1 MPSFQYKAITPSGSI
16 VQEIV
21 EAPNEGGVTKQI
33 FSKGY
38 RPVSITKIK
47 AAKEGEKSSGS
58 MNINLFTKK
67 ITTEEIVLFTRELVT
82 LLRAG
87 VPMLTALEALAM
99 QSGEKLGEVLNKLYV
114 SVMSGKSFSQALDEH
129 PKVFPKLYVNSV
141 YAGEMSGSLDDVL
154 ERMVTVLAHD
164 EDTRKKVKSAMRYP
178 IFVIIA
184 MVGAFL
190 VIMTQV
196 VPKFADIF
204 LGFGMDLPIF
214 TKILIGL
221 SDFASTYFIHIIVVV
236 VGSIIGFKVMQG
248 TKKGRLW
255 WDDKIMKVPL
265 IGPLV
270 TKSAMAR
277 FTKMFETLNKSGL
290 PILQTLN
297 TVAQAVG
304 NTAIENII
312 RQVAAGVERGEGISG
327 SMKKFNV
334 FPPMVVR
341 MISIGEQSGSLDQ
354 MLGSVANHYDVEVEY
369 AIKGITGMIEPILTL
384 VIGGAV
390 VVMAF
395 GIFLPMW
402 GMVGAI
408 H

>member
-1 MPSFQYKAITPSGSI
+1 
-16 VQEIV
+16 
-21 EAPNEGGVTKQI
+21 
-33 FSKGY
+33 
-38 RPVSITKIK
+38 
-47 AAKEGEKSSGS
+47 
-58 MNINLFTKK
+58 
-67 ITTEEIVLFTRELVT
+67 
-82 LLRAG
+82 
-87 VPMLTALEALAM
+87 
-99 QSGEKLGEVLNKLYV
+99 
-114 SVMSGKSFSQALDEH
+114 
-129 PKVFPKLYVNSV
+129 
-141 YAGEMSGSLDDVL
+141 MSGSLDDVL